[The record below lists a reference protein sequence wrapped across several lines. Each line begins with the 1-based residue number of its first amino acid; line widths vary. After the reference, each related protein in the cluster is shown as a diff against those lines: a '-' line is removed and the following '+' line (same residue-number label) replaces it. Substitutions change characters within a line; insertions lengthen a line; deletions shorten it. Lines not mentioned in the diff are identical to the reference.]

1 MFVETYREE
10 IMRKI
15 FAALG
20 VVGLAWAG
28 LAAPAAAATV
38 PVAVAAN
45 FTAVAEE
52 LARGFTAETGNDV
65 QLSFGSSGQLYT
77 QISQGAPF
85 EVFLSADTARTDKA
99 VAEGLGVEG
108 SNFTYAVGRIALY
121 STTLDVSD
129 GEAVLRSGDFDKL
142 SIADPTL
149 APYGAAAVETLDK
162 LGLTAAVT
170 PKLVTAQNIS
180 QALQFVESGSAELG
194 FVALSQ
200 VIGSDNSKWV
210 VPAGLYAPIEQG
222 AVLLKTG
229 ENDAAAKA
237 FLDYLRSDAA
247 VAVIEKAGYAVK

>member
-1 MFVETYREE
+1 
-10 IMRKI
+10 MRLFGTI
-15 FAALG
+15 VALALG
-20 VVGLAWAG
+20 LV
-28 LAAPAAAATV
+28 AAPAAAATV

-52 LARGFTAETGNDV
+52 LARGFQAKTGDTV

-99 VAEGLGVEG
+99 VAEGLGVAG

-121 STTLDVSD
+121 SASLDVSD
-129 GEAVLRSGDFDKL
+129 GEAVLRGGNFDKL
-142 SIADPTL
+142 AIADPTL
-149 APYGAAAVETLDK
+149 APYGAAAMETLDK
-162 LGLTAAVT
+162 LGLTAAIT

-180 QALQFVESGSAELG
+180 QALQFIDSGNAELG

-200 VIGSDNSKWV
+200 VIDSGNSKWL
-210 VPAGLYAPIEQG
+210 VPPELYAPIEQG

-229 ENDAAAKA
+229 ENDAAARA
-237 FLDYLRSDAA
+237 FLTYLRSDEA
-247 VAVIEKAGYAVK
+247 VAVIEKAGYAVR